1 MCSIVS
7 KKIAL
12 SSEEWTVG
20 QILSACKLF
29 VYSFLT
35 SFIANEPDKE
45 VVAWAIL
52 PVFANVKV
60 GPSNAEYWVQLLNS
74 GSKNSNKK
82 IRFTKAIYIKL
93 KNFK

>member
-1 MCSIVS
+1 MVS

-20 QILSACKLF
+20 QILSAFKLF

-35 SFIANEPDKE
+35 SLIAKELDKE

-52 PVFANVKV
+52 PVFTKVKE
-60 GPSNAEYWVQLLNS
+60 GPIKAEYWVQLLKMGIKSIN
-74 GSKNSNKK
+74 NK
-82 IRFTKAIYIKL
+82 IRFTNAIYIKIL
-93 KNFK
+93 IFK

>member
-1 MCSIVS
+1 MVS

-20 QILSACKLF
+20 QILSAFKLF

-35 SFIANEPDKE
+35 SLIAKELDKE

-52 PVFANVKV
+52 PVFTKVKE
-60 GPSNAEYWVQLLNS
+60 GPIKAEYWAQLLKIGIKSIN
-74 GSKNSNKK
+74 NK
-82 IRFTKAIYIKL
+82 IRFTNAIYIKIL
-93 KNFK
+93 IFK

>member
-1 MCSIVS
+1 MVS

-20 QILSACKLF
+20 QILSAFKLF

-45 VVAWAIL
+45 VVAWATL
-52 PVFANVKV
+52 PVFTKVKE
-60 GPSNAEYWVQLLNS
+60 GPINAEYWVQLLKIGIKSIN
-74 GSKNSNKK
+74 NK
-82 IRFTKAIYIKL
+82 IRFTNAIYIKIL
-93 KNFK
+93 IFK

>member
-1 MCSIVS
+1 MVS

-20 QILSACKLF
+20 QILSAFKLF

-35 SFIANEPDKE
+35 SLIAKELDKE

-52 PVFANVKV
+52 PVFTKVKE
-60 GPSNAEYWVQLLNS
+60 GPIKAEYWVQLLNS
-74 GSKNSNKK
+74 GSKNNNKK
-82 IRFTKAIYIKL
+82 IRFTGAIYIKL

>member
-1 MCSIVS
+1 MVS

-35 SFIANEPDKE
+35 SFIANELDKE
-45 VVAWAIL
+45 VEAWAKL
-52 PVFANVKV
+52 PVWARVKA
-60 GPSNAEYWVQLLNS
+60 GLIMAEYWVQLLKM

-82 IRFTKAIYIKL
+82 IRFTNATYIKL

>member
-1 MCSIVS
+1 MVS

-20 QILSACKLF
+20 QILSAFKLF

-35 SFIANEPDKE
+35 SLIAKELDKE

-60 GPSNAEYWVQLLNS
+60 GPTNAEYWVQLLKIGIISIN
-74 GSKNSNKK
+74 NK
-82 IRFTKAIYIKL
+82 IRFTNAIYIKIL
-93 KNFK
+93 IFK

>member
-1 MCSIVS
+1 MVS

-45 VVAWAIL
+45 VVAWAML
-52 PVFANVKV
+52 PVFAKVKE
-60 GPSNAEYWVQLLNS
+60 GPINAEYWVQLL
-74 GSKNSNKK
+74 KMSNRNIDNK
-82 IRFTKAIYIKL
+82 IRFTTAIYIKIL
-93 KNFK
+93 IFK